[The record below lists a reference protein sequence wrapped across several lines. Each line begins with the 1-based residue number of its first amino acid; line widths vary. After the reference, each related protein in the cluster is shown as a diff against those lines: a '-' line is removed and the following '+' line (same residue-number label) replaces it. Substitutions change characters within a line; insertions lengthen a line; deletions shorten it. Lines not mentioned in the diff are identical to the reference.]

1 MAVQRRLFFGAEWQV
16 RLVEDIFPPVQAGL
30 PERSFGS
37 GAKTW
42 DMAKSMFEHG
52 FQENKVSA
60 FRQGV
65 REIAT
70 FIVL

>member
-1 MAVQRRLFFGAEWQV
+1 
-16 RLVEDIFPPVQAGL
+16 VQAGL